1 MSMDISDFYQT
12 FFDEADE
19 LLADMEQHLL
29 VLQPEAPDA
38 EQLNAIFR
46 AAHSIKGG
54 AGTFGFSVLQETTHL
69 MENLLDEARRGEM
82 QLNTDIIN
90 LFLETKDIMQE
101 QLDAYKQSQE
111 PDAASFDYICQALRQ
126 LALEAKGETPSAVT
140 RLSVV
145 AKSEPQ
151 DEQSRNQ
158 LPRRIILSRL
168 KAGEV
173 DLLEEE
179 LGHLTTLTDVV
190 KGVDSLS
197 AILPGDIAEDDITA
211 VLCFVIE
218 ADQITFETVEVSPKI
233 STPPVLK
240 LAAEQAPTGR
250 VEREKTTRSSESTS
264 IRVAVEKVDQLINLV
279 GELVITQS
287 MLAQRSSELDPV
299 NHGDLITSMGQLQRN
314 ARDLQESVMSIRMM
328 PMEYV
333 FSRYPRLVRDLAG
346 KLGKQVEL
354 TLVGSSTELDKS
366 LIERII
372 DPLTHL
378 VRNSLDH
385 GIELPEKRLAA
396 GKNSVGN
403 LILSA
408 EHQGGNICIEVTDDG
423 AGLNRERI
431 LAKAASQGLTVS
443 ENMSDDEV
451 AMLIFAPGFS
461 TAEQV
466 TDVSGR
472 GVGMDVVKRNIQE
485 MGGHVEIQSK
495 QGTGT
500 TIRILLPLTLAILDG
515 MSVRVADE
523 VFILPLN
530 AVMESLQPREAINF
544 MVITKGAGRIA
555 EVGARF
561 VLDGMPGKQM
571 AIDADLNAGLIGEDE
586 AKKRRSEVTQ
596 EADFYG
602 SMDGASKFV
611 RGDAIAGILIMVINV
626 VGGLLVG
633 VLQHG
638 MSMGHA
644 AESYTL
650 LTIGDGLVAQIP
662 ALVISTAAG
671 VIVTRVSTDQDVGEQ
686 MVNQLFSNPSVMLL
700 SAAVLGL
707 LGLVPGMPNLVFLLF
722 TAGLLGLAWWIRGRE
737 QKAPAEPKPVKMAEN
752 NAVVEATW
760 NDVQLEDSLGMEVGY
775 RLSPMVDFQQDG
787 ELLGRIRSIRKKF
800 AQEMGFLP
808 PVVHIRDNMDLQ
820 PARYRI
826 LMKGVEIG
834 SGDAYPGRWLA
845 INPGT
850 AAGTLPGEATVDPAF
865 GLNAIWI
872 ESALKEQAQI
882 QGYTVVEASTVVAT
896 HLNHLISQ
904 HAAEL
909 FGRQEAQQLLDRVAQ
924 EMPKLTEDLVP
935 GVVTLTTLHKVLQN
949 LLDEKVPIRDMRTI
963 LETLA
968 EHAPIQSDPHEL
980 TAVVRVALGRA
991 ITQQWFPGKD
1001 EVHVIGLDTPLERLL
1016 LQALQGGGGLEP
1028 GLADR
1033 LLAQTQEALSRQ
1045 EMVGAPPV
1053 LLVNHA
1059 LRPLLS
1065 RFLRRSLPQLVV
1077 LSNLELSDNR
1087 HIRMTATIG
1096 GK

>member
-111 PDAASFDYICQALRQ
+111 TDAASFDYICQALRQ

-151 DEQSRNQ
+151 DEQSRSQ
-158 LPRRIILSRL
+158 SPRRIILSRL

-190 KGVDSLS
+190 KGADSLS
-197 AILPGDIAEDDITA
+197 AILPDDIAEDDITA

-218 ADQITFETVEVSPKI
+218 ADQITFETVDVSPKI

-408 EHQGGNICIEVTDDG
+408 EHQGGNICIEVTDD
-423 AGLNRERI
+423 
-431 LAKAASQGLTVS
+431 
-443 ENMSDDEV
+443 EV

-530 AVMESLQPREAINF
+530 AVMESLQPREADLHPLAGGERVLEVRGEYLPIVELWKVFNVAGAKTEATQGIV
-544 MVITKGAGRIA
+544 VILQSGGRRYA
-555 EVGARF
+555 LLV
-561 VLDGMPGKQM
+561 DQ
-571 AIDADLNAGLIGEDE
+571 LIGQHQVVVKNLESNYR
-586 AKKRRSEVTQ
+586 KVP
-596 EADFYG
+596 
-602 SMDGASKFV
+602 
-611 RGDAIAGILIMVINV
+611 GI
-626 VGGLLVG
+626 
-633 VLQHG
+633 
-638 MSMGHA
+638 SA
-644 AESYTL
+644 A
-650 LTIGDGLVAQIP
+650 TILGDGSVALIVDVS
-662 ALVISTAAG
+662 ALQAINREQRMANTAA
-671 VIVTRVSTDQDVGEQ
+671 
-686 MVNQLFSNPSVMLL
+686 
-700 SAAVLGL
+700 
-707 LGLVPGMPNLVFLLF
+707 
-722 TAGLLGLAWWIRGRE
+722 
-737 QKAPAEPKPVKMAEN
+737 
-752 NAVVEATW
+752 
-760 NDVQLEDSLGMEVGY
+760 
-775 RLSPMVDFQQDG
+775 
-787 ELLGRIRSIRKKF
+787 
-800 AQEMGFLP
+800 
-808 PVVHIRDNMDLQ
+808 
-820 PARYRI
+820 
-826 LMKGVEIG
+826 
-834 SGDAYPGRWLA
+834 
-845 INPGT
+845 
-850 AAGTLPGEATVDPAF
+850 
-865 GLNAIWI
+865 
-872 ESALKEQAQI
+872 
-882 QGYTVVEASTVVAT
+882 
-896 HLNHLISQ
+896 
-904 HAAEL
+904 
-909 FGRQEAQQLLDRVAQ
+909 
-924 EMPKLTEDLVP
+924 
-935 GVVTLTTLHKVLQN
+935 
-949 LLDEKVPIRDMRTI
+949 
-963 LETLA
+963 
-968 EHAPIQSDPHEL
+968 
-980 TAVVRVALGRA
+980 
-991 ITQQWFPGKD
+991 
-1001 EVHVIGLDTPLERLL
+1001 
-1016 LQALQGGGGLEP
+1016 
-1028 GLADR
+1028 
-1033 LLAQTQEALSRQ
+1033 
-1045 EMVGAPPV
+1045 
-1053 LLVNHA
+1053 
-1059 LRPLLS
+1059 
-1065 RFLRRSLPQLVV
+1065 
-1077 LSNLELSDNR
+1077 
-1087 HIRMTATIG
+1087 
-1096 GK
+1096 

>member
-126 LALEAKGETPSAVT
+126 LALEAKGEMPSAVT

-151 DEQSRNQ
+151 DEQSRSQ
-158 LPRRIILSRL
+158 SPRRIILSRL

-190 KGVDSLS
+190 KGADSLS

-530 AVMESLQPREAINF
+530 AVMESLQPREADLHPLAGGERVLEVRGEYLPIVELWKVFNVAGAKTEATQGIV
-544 MVITKGAGRIA
+544 VILQSGGRRYA
-555 EVGARF
+555 LLV
-561 VLDGMPGKQM
+561 DQ
-571 AIDADLNAGLIGEDE
+571 LIGQHQVVVKNLESNFR
-586 AKKRRSEVTQ
+586 KVP
-596 EADFYG
+596 
-602 SMDGASKFV
+602 
-611 RGDAIAGILIMVINV
+611 GI
-626 VGGLLVG
+626 
-633 VLQHG
+633 
-638 MSMGHA
+638 SA
-644 AESYTL
+644 A
-650 LTIGDGLVAQIP
+650 TILGDGSVALIVDVS
-662 ALVISTAAG
+662 ALQAINREQRMANTAA
-671 VIVTRVSTDQDVGEQ
+671 
-686 MVNQLFSNPSVMLL
+686 
-700 SAAVLGL
+700 
-707 LGLVPGMPNLVFLLF
+707 
-722 TAGLLGLAWWIRGRE
+722 
-737 QKAPAEPKPVKMAEN
+737 
-752 NAVVEATW
+752 
-760 NDVQLEDSLGMEVGY
+760 
-775 RLSPMVDFQQDG
+775 
-787 ELLGRIRSIRKKF
+787 
-800 AQEMGFLP
+800 
-808 PVVHIRDNMDLQ
+808 
-820 PARYRI
+820 
-826 LMKGVEIG
+826 
-834 SGDAYPGRWLA
+834 
-845 INPGT
+845 
-850 AAGTLPGEATVDPAF
+850 
-865 GLNAIWI
+865 
-872 ESALKEQAQI
+872 
-882 QGYTVVEASTVVAT
+882 
-896 HLNHLISQ
+896 
-904 HAAEL
+904 
-909 FGRQEAQQLLDRVAQ
+909 
-924 EMPKLTEDLVP
+924 
-935 GVVTLTTLHKVLQN
+935 
-949 LLDEKVPIRDMRTI
+949 
-963 LETLA
+963 
-968 EHAPIQSDPHEL
+968 
-980 TAVVRVALGRA
+980 
-991 ITQQWFPGKD
+991 
-1001 EVHVIGLDTPLERLL
+1001 
-1016 LQALQGGGGLEP
+1016 
-1028 GLADR
+1028 
-1033 LLAQTQEALSRQ
+1033 
-1045 EMVGAPPV
+1045 
-1053 LLVNHA
+1053 
-1059 LRPLLS
+1059 
-1065 RFLRRSLPQLVV
+1065 
-1077 LSNLELSDNR
+1077 
-1087 HIRMTATIG
+1087 
-1096 GK
+1096 